1 MLEVRMSDADR
12 CLTYF
17 FGTKIFAHMIGGISV
32 IYTIDPVTENGSE
45 HKLEGKQVSKEV
57 NVEEPV
63 NS

>member
-1 MLEVRMSDADR
+1 
-12 CLTYF
+12 
-17 FGTKIFAHMIGGISV
+17 MIGGISV